1 MSLTED
7 KKILVTEK
15 VYFLLTFIHKSF
27 LKGKLRRYGAFPNTD
42 MLFVDID
49 NKLNS
54 NFILFL
60 MSPF

>member
-15 VYFLLTFIHKSF
+15 VYFLLTFIHQSF

>member
-1 MSLTED
+1 M
-7 KKILVTEK
+7 
-15 VYFLLTFIHKSF
+15 
-27 LKGKLRRYGAFPNTD
+27 AFPNTD

>member
-1 MSLTED
+1 M
-7 KKILVTEK
+7 
-15 VYFLLTFIHKSF
+15 
-27 LKGKLRRYGAFPNTD
+27 AFPNTD

-60 MSPF
+60 MSPFYCLTASLLTSSLSAKLAGGFGF